1 MNWIAFHKRDTMTEK
16 PLPFSLAS
24 AEAEQLQAG
33 CVRTPTHEI
42 PVGHPH
48 AQAIHLSLVWHCDS
62 PGQADQLLG
71 NPGTGYVYRRDG
83 HPNATSLANQLGRLH
98 GAERTILTAQGMSA
112 LSLAFLSQL
121 NPGDHVVLSRQLY
134 GKTNRL
140 VGHEMQRWGITS
152 QQVDVN
158 DHTQLRAAC
167 SHPKFRM
174 LVAETLANPCLDV
187 ADLEQLA
194 EIAHSRHGLL
204 LIDNTF
210 ATPLLCR
217 PLDWK
222 ADLVMESLSKF
233 VCGHGD
239 VMLGQLSGRAEVW
252 GNTDS
257 ICSTWGFA
265 SSPLDCWLTQR
276 GLATLPIRLKAAC
289 ENALALANILSQHP
303 LIEKVYYPGLTDHPQ
318 HELAKKQ
325 FGSHFGHMLSFRPRA
340 SENIGARLI
349 AALKETVPFC
359 PSLGECQTTL
369 SHPASTSHRSLSAEE
384 KKILDIDE
392 ALLRISCGIEPTDWL
407 IQQFCESLRK
417 IS

>member
-1 MNWIAFHKRDTMTEK
+1 MTDK
-16 PLPFSLAS
+16 PLPFSLGS
-24 AEAEQLQAG
+24 AEAEQLQAS
-33 CVRTPTHEI
+33 CVRTPTNEI
-42 PVGHPH
+42 PVGQPH

-83 HPNATSLANQLGRLH
+83 HPNATSLANQLGQLH
-98 GAERTILTAQGMSA
+98 GADRTILTAQGMSA

-121 NPGDHVVLSRQLY
+121 KPGDHVVLSRQLY

-158 DHTQLRAAC
+158 DHAQLRAAC
-167 SHPKFRM
+167 NHPKFRM

-187 ADLEQLA
+187 ADIEQLA
-194 EIAHSRHGLL
+194 EVAHSRNGLL

-239 VMLGQLSGRAEVW
+239 VMLGQLSGKAEVW

-289 ENALALANILSQHP
+289 ENALSLASFLSEHP
-303 LIEKVYYPGLTDHPQ
+303 LIERVYYPGLTDHPE
-318 HELAKKQ
+318 HALAKKQ

-369 SHPASTSHRSLSAEE
+369 SHPASTSHRSLSPEE
-384 KKILDIDE
+384 KKLLDIDE

-407 IQQFCESLRK
+407 VHQFRDCLRK
-417 IS
+417 IG